1 MCRVE
6 MYFSNLAELLE
17 KSGGYRSHEK
27 GISLAVFRE
36 TYMNKILIIE
46 NDEQVRD
53 SVSRSLESA
62 GYVVMEA
69 ATCQEGLHNHKQS
82 CAFVIISDVVSLER
96 EEGEPWRRFRQQSPD
111 IPIISLTGTV
121 SDPDYSSSKTCP
133 TLPMSL
139 HTLQKPFTLDELLD
153 TV

>member
-1 MCRVE
+1 MFRVE
-6 MYFSNLAELLE
+6 MYFSNLPELLE
-17 KSGGYRSHEK
+17 KSVGYRSHEK
-27 GISLAVFRE
+27 GIYLAVFRE
-36 TYMNKILIIE
+36 TDMNKILIIE

-69 ATCQEGLHNHKQS
+69 ATYQEGLHNHKQF
-82 CAFVIISDVVSLER
+82 CAPVIISDVVSLER
-96 EEGEPWRRFRQQSPD
+96 EEGEPLHRFRQQSPD

-139 HTLQKPFTLDELLD
+139 HTLQKPFTLDELLG